1 MKEKILAE
9 LKKKFP
15 GLQTE
20 FLGFIAGK
28 LTAKVT
34 EETQIEGAITELD
47 TILPIKEQA
56 DFFQSESDR
65 RVTAAKAK
73 FEAENKKD
81 DKKEDKKDDQPKGDP
96 KVPEEL
102 KSIFET
108 IGSLKEKLD
117 NMEKEKKT
125 SGLTEKLKSK
135 LAEKKIPLKFADRRT
150 IESEE
155 QLEAVLAEV
164 EADFEEVKQE
174 LANEGFRSSAP
185 PRSTGGANKLASKEE
200 ADLVVNS
207 II

>member
-28 LTAKVT
+28 LTGKVT

-81 DKKEDKKDDQPKGDP
+81 DKTDGKKDEKKEDDQKLEGVEQF
-96 KVPEEL
+96 KNILEGFQ
-102 KSIFET
+102 K
-108 IGSLKEKLD
+108 KLD
-117 NMEKEKKT
+117 DMEREKTT
-125 SGLTEKLKSK
+125 SKFSDRLRAQ
-135 LAEKKIPLKFADRRT
+135 LAEKKIPLRFADRRT

-155 QLEAVLAEV
+155 QLETVLAEV
-164 EADFEEVKQE
+164 EAEFEEVKQE
-174 LANEGFRSSAP
+174 LANEGFTNSAP
-185 PRSTGGANKLASKEE
+185 PKSGGNTGKLASKEE